1 MKTGAIAICGLSVI
15 PVRAK
20 PDDTSEIVTQ
30 LLFGEKIEYLEIQNQ
45 WIKVEIAHDQY
56 VGWIDHKQV
65 LELSDNSSFLLHP
78 PSQYQQEAALKLETP
93 WGIQTILKGSPILSP
108 SKNFTIDG
116 YQFKWIDSEPKQYS
130 KDIIELA
137 KSYLNAPYLWGGRT
151 PFGIDCSGFSQT
163 VYHQIGYR
171 LNRDASQQVLQGSP
185 IHFEEQ
191 KPGDLAFFASEKTGN
206 ITHVGII
213 LPEHKIIHAHGRVR
227 IDTLNEKGIF
237 NEKKAYY
244 SHQFHSIRRYDI

>member
-65 LELSDNSSFLLHP
+65 LELSDNSSFLLHS

-93 WGIQTILKGSPILSP
+93 WGIQTILKGSPILSS

-116 YQFKWIDSEPKQYS
+116 YQFNWMTQNQSNT
-130 KDIIELA
+130 A
-137 KSYLNAPYLWGGRT
+137 KTSLNWRNHT
-151 PFGIDCSGFSQT
+151 
-163 VYHQIGYR
+163 
-171 LNRDASQQVLQGSP
+171 
-185 IHFEEQ
+185 
-191 KPGDLAFFASEKTGN
+191 
-206 ITHVGII
+206 
-213 LPEHKIIHAHGRVR
+213 
-227 IDTLNEKGIF
+227 
-237 NEKKAYY
+237 
-244 SHQFHSIRRYDI
+244 